1 MGRESDILDEALRH
15 QVRVE
20 GLAVDTADKVKRKL
34 SKVGSATLKRL
45 SGEELRELL
54 AAELEGV
61 LREIQAAELQAMV
74 EGLDALTPQLEKLAA
89 YEATYTAG
97 ALMEASKRV
106 KILSL
111 KAGEA
116 YQSALANPLAA
127 TGQMLEAFTSEWTER
142 QAAKVSQLIGKGYAN
157 GWTNQQMAQ
166 TIRGTKALGYQDGL
180 IEEIGKS
187 ADMVVRTAV
196 QHVAGAARM
205 ETWAKNDDVLEG
217 YRVLATLDTHTCPI
231 CAAMDNDQVYQ
242 TGEGPT
248 PPFHIG
254 CLPGDALVTAR
265 GGFSAKSKRW
275 YDGDLVVV
283 GTSKGQRVTCTPNH
297 PILTRSGWVPAR
309 LLHVGGNV
317 VCDLRGYGPVLV
329 NQNHEHVPARI
340 EEITNP
346 AWRPGEVC
354 AAEVPVA
361 AEDFHGDGEG
371 SKVAVVWA
379 DRLLLDAMDATLG
392 EHRAQRCF
400 LWGHVGQRLLP
411 SGGHLDSLF
420 QGVAYALNRLVARF
434 GALLPGLRC
443 CAACGH
449 TIGLAPSAQW
459 YTGANQSP
467 GYAGSRNAE
476 LAGKREHRFSSH
488 VGGDDSGVVHRP
500 RLLADLK
507 PAGNQEAAY
516 SGGLYSPLLGESTS
530 RLPADV
536 FLDDIVSVQRFRFHG
551 FVYNL
556 QTPSEDYTANGVV
569 VHNCRCTTVPVLKE
583 QYQYLSEGEER
594 SSDKGPVDANLT
606 YYEWL
611 KQQPAA
617 FQDEALG
624 RTRGQLLRDGGLSA
638 ERFGRLN
645 LGRDFKPMTLDEM
658 RRKEPGAFRRAGL

>member
-1 MGRESDILDEALRH
+1 MPRKQDILNEALQH

-20 GLAVDTADKVKRKL
+20 GLAVDIADRAKRKL
-34 SKVGSATLKRL
+34 ARMGSAALKRL
-45 SGEELRELL
+45 SGSELTDLVASDIEK
-54 AAELEGV
+54 V
-61 LREIQAAELQAMV
+61 LREIQRDELQTMV
-74 EGLDALTPQLEKLAA
+74 DALDTLTPQLEKLAA
-89 YEATYTAG
+89 YEATYTTK
-97 ALMEASKRV
+97 ALRAASERI

-111 KAGEA
+111 ETGEA
-116 YQSALANPLAA
+116 YQAALTNPLAA
-127 TGQMLEAFTSEWTER
+127 TGQMLDAFTADWTER

-166 TIRGTKALGYQDGL
+166 AIRGTKATGYQDGL
-180 IEEIGKS
+180 IEDIGKS
-187 ADMVVRTAV
+187 ADLVVRTSV

-231 CAAMDNDQVYQ
+231 CAAIDNDQVYQ

-275 YDGDLVVV
+275 YDGDVVVV

-317 VCDLRGYGPVLV
+317 VCDLRGYGPVLG

-346 AWRPGEVC
+346 AWRPGEVR
-354 AAEVPVA
+354 AAEVPVS

-371 SKVAVVWA
+371 SKVAVIWA
-379 DRLLLDAMDATLG
+379 DGLLLDAMNAALG
-392 EHRAQRCF
+392 KHRAQRRF
-400 LWGHVGQRLLP
+400 LRGHVGQRLLP
-411 SGGHLDSLF
+411 SGGHVDPLF

-443 CAACGH
+443 CAACGYPVGFAAS
-449 TIGLAPSAQW
+449 TQW
-459 YTGANQSP
+459 YPGANQAP
-467 GYAGSRNAE
+467 GYARSGNSE
-476 LAGKREHRFSSH
+476 LAGQCERGFSRH
-488 VGGDDSGVVHRP
+488 VVGYDGGAVYRP

-507 PAGNQEAAY
+507 PARHEEGAY
-516 SGGLYSPLLGESTS
+516 RRGPYSALLGESTN

-536 FLDDIVSVQRFRFHG
+536 FLDDIVGVQRFRFHG

-556 QTPSEDYTANGVV
+556 QTPSEDYTANGIV

-624 RTRGQLLRDGGLSA
+624 PTRGQLLRDGGLSA